1 MDLLNDNTI
10 KVVFD
15 EQDGTFRVG
24 YEEGDTDVLVSLD
37 SKLHMELS
45 GAAVL
50 YTPMELNEDQ
60 QQQARDNIGALDRGF
75 ETVGVFAREDGT
87 YFANVAYREL
97 IQHLAAGKA
106 LYAMLDGVRY
116 PLVQSVGTWLYF
128 GKLNLPSGTGTTW
141 HYTYIGIN
149 SSDKVL
155 VTKPQIPISAI
166 TLAGLDRKKLLY
178 VNSDREMESLELDEA
193 MRIENGTLLLDDD
206 IKQPGPQG
214 EPGTPGKDGERGT
227 GILTVEH
234 SPFDTPGTVD
244 GVDYMYKYFLSAV
257 KDQAKVDAVYAGD
270 YIMCYGR
277 YLYRVVY
284 VDETSVYVGP
294 QIDIKGKDGL
304 SATHKW
310 YGTTLEV
317 TSASGVSSADLQ
329 GPRGEAGPAGAA
341 GRRGNSMLH
350 VDTYP
355 MESLFPVG
363 DKTYN
368 YAMALSY
375 IKKIAH
381 VDDVYPGDTL
391 VGNSEYAYPI
401 EYVSSSNAYMMHR
414 YQLKGNDGAAGPA
427 GPQGPAG
434 AEGAKG
440 DKGETGPQGPKGD
453 TGATGPQG
461 PQGPQGEQGP
471 KGDTGDPGPAGPQ
484 GEKGETGPQGPAGA
498 DGADGADGTSVTVSS
513 VVESTEDGGENI
525 VTFSDGTVL
534 IVRNGNAGSGGGTV
548 GVEGELRVVVQSK
561 DTQTIIN
568 KSYPVNKTNAEIYE
582 AYSSGRQVALY
593 DGSASGATDL
603 TTERYEA
610 YRIERERAYFYRD
623 VVVKNKPTVRKWW
636 LIGGTYSDRAS
647 LSENAYIAPNPY
659 ALTING
665 KSYDGSAAVNVD
677 IEAGGTDILMVNFAS
692 EDGVTWTADKTH
704 AEMLAAYNEGKLLCA
719 QLNSGEILQ
728 LLTCNEEAVWFGLV
742 LAMDGQSMSFIMQV
756 YANDEISFSISPI
769 TAESNVMVVRPVKP
783 ITDGGDMKYIVD
795 HTSDEIVEAT
805 QAGKL
810 VVLAMTATLT
820 LERFDTFAGCV
831 FSQFSPD
838 TDADALNV
846 GTYTTATVEG
856 NVAQLMEYYIKPKL
870 PPLTIN
876 GVEYDGS
883 KAVAVNIDGGS
894 GGIHVGSEAP
904 ADDAAVVW
912 IDPSADADIRSELVA
927 DVIAMLPIY
936 GGETA

>member
-1 MDLLNDNTI
+1 MRFIANFHDDGASFDASASETGSSFDAQITDGAASFDAEVSTGAEKFPASVRDNNSAFGVNFTHY
-10 KVVFD
+10 V
-15 EQDGTFRVG
+15 ENNTGG
-24 YEEGDTDVLVSLD
+24 GG
-37 SKLHMELS
+37 

-60 QQQARDNIGALDRGF
+60 KQQARDNIGALDRGF
-75 ETVGVFAREDGT
+75 ETVGVFTREDGT
-87 YFANVAYREL
+87 YFANVAYTEL
-97 IQHLAAGKA
+97 IQQLAAGKT

-128 GKLNLPSGTGTTW
+128 GKMDLPSGTGTTW

-166 TLAGLDRKKLLY
+166 TLTGLDRKKLVY
-178 VNSDREMESLELDEA
+178 VNSDRELESLELDEA

-244 GVDYMYKYFLSAV
+244 GVDYMYKYFLNAV

-284 VDETSVYVGP
+284 VDESSVYVGP

-304 SATHKW
+304 PATHKW

-329 GPRGEAGPAGAA
+329 GPRGETGPAGERGEAGPAGAA
-341 GRRGNSMLH
+341 GRRGTGIYRTTSEPEAYTGT
-350 VDTYP
+350 VDGKQ
-355 MESLFPVG
+355 M
-363 DKTYN
+363 
-368 YAMALSY
+368 
-375 IKKIAH
+375 IARTPSSEA
-381 VDDVYPGDTL
+381 YLPGDMLLWRSTL
-391 VGNSEYAYPI
+391 YRVAAYDYTYAY
-401 EYVSSSNAYMMHR
+401 M
-414 YQLKGNDGAAGPA
+414 D
-427 GPQGPAG
+427 
-434 AEGAKG
+434 AKWSI
-440 DKGETGPQGPKGD
+440 
-453 TGATGPQG
+453 
-461 PQGPQGEQGP
+461 QGEAGE
-471 KGDTGDPGPAGPQ
+471 PG
-484 GEKGETGPQGPAGA
+484 E
-498 DGADGADGTSVTVSS
+498 DGTSVTVSS
-513 VVESTEDGGENI
+513 VVESTEDGGKNI

-534 IVRNGNAGSGGGTV
+534 IVRNGNAGSGGGGGTA

-677 IEAGGTDILMVNFAS
+677 IEAGSTDILMVNFAS
-692 EDGVTWTADKTH
+692 EDGETWTADKTH
-704 AEMLAAYNEGKLLCA
+704 AEMLAAHNEGKLLCA
-719 QLNSGEILQ
+719 QLNGDEILQ
-728 LLTCNEEAVWFGLV
+728 LARCNENAVWFGLV
-742 LAMDGQSMSFIMQV
+742 LAMDGQSMSAIMQV

-769 TAESNVMVVRPVKP
+769 TAESNVMVVRPVEP
-783 ITDGGDMKYIVD
+783 ITDGGGLKFIVD
-795 HTSDEIVEAT
+795 HTNDEITEAVR
-805 QAGKL
+805 AGKL
-810 VVLAMTATLT
+810 VVFTMTATFTLRSLHT
-820 LERFDTFAGCV
+820 LEGCV
-831 FSQFSPD
+831 FSRFEPN
-838 TDADALNV
+838 TYADLLNV
-846 GTYTTATVEG
+846 GTYTTVTVKG
-856 NVAQLMEYYIKPKL
+856 NVAKIEEGYIQPKL
-870 PPLTIN
+870 HPLTIN

-883 KAVAVNIDGGS
+883 KAVEVNVSGG

-904 ADDAAVVW
+904 TDETAVVW

-927 DVIAMLPIY
+927 DVIAMLPVY